1 MVDFIIIIT
10 TGDSVRDQVEVT
22 SIDAAIFPFRLINFH
37 LDPRPWNDLFKIIK
51 YSSDTLPS
59 HRNTY
64 IDPSKTA
71 VDSAK
76 LLADYLIITM
86 LLYIILSVAD

>member
-51 YSSDTLPS
+51 YSSDTLF
-59 HRNTY
+59 
-64 IDPSKTA
+64 
-71 VDSAK
+71 
-76 LLADYLIITM
+76 LLIEIHTQTRQKQL
-86 LLYIILSVAD
+86 